1 MRSAVPLGGI
11 STGSTELRAN
21 GVFHEWTIQ
30 NRVTRNK
37 YQGAINFTL
46 VAHTGENQIHLV

>member
-1 MRSAVPLGGI
+1 MRIAVPLGGI

-30 NRVTRNK
+30 NQVTRNK
-37 YQGAINFTL
+37 YQEAKNFPL
-46 VAHTGENQIHLV
+46 VARSNSPREN